1 MKVATLLVAA
11 FASAVNAFAPS
22 TPLSTNVR
30 SGSSLSMSMERTYI
44 MVSCIGIL
52 FDCLSDCLHLYCSEC
67 IMISTSCFLFYTYT
81 IFEHII
87 CTLYFRYH
95 YNYNTSLYTL
105 QIIIIQIKRSNQMEY
120 NVVL

>member
-1 MKVATLLVAA
+1 MKVATL
-11 FASAVNAFAPS
+11 FATLFITAVNAFAPS

-44 MVSCIGIL
+44 MVSCIGIS
-52 FDCLSDCLHLYCSEC
+52 FDCLSDCLHVYCSEY

-87 CTLYFRYH
+87 CTLYFDIIL
-95 YNYNTSLYTL
+95 TLLYTYSSNNHNTN
-105 QIIIIQIKRSNQMEY
+105 KRSNQMEY
-120 NVVL
+120 SVVL